1 MQKVSDYSMV
11 QGIWAQPNPVMLGRN
26 VAEKTGELVASTGAK
41 KVLLVYDAGLK
52 AVGTGDKIRKNL
64 EAAGLTVIVNDSI
77 KSDPPY
83 DLVQSI
89 IDQAKS
95 DGIEAVVGV
104 GGGSTMDSA
113 KAIGLMVPKQISL
126 LESMQNMNPEPG
138 LPVFVLPTTAGTGS
152 EVSGGA
158 IITTPNGLKSQ
169 CMAPVTMALV
179 DPMLMVTAPVSV
191 TAACG
196 MDTLAHAIEAYT
208 NTDFS
213 YRLEVN
219 ATAAISKVLEF
230 LPAVCEAPNN
240 IDARENMAFACYMAT
255 LAMGEGGVALGH
267 AAAQTLGVLLHLP
280 HGQLCGLALPEH
292 LKIFARYRPERVKK
306 IGELMGLQFSESDD
320 NEKIGEIVAD
330 GVRALCRRLG
340 IKSLKECGVKREEI
354 ADHPELGQKFMEDL
368 SYMISTVKGT
378 SEESHKML
386 IDIYDHY
393 Q

>member
-1 MQKVSDYSMV
+1 M
-11 QGIWAQPNPVMLGRN
+11 
-26 VAEKTGELVASTGAK
+26 
-41 KVLLVYDAGLK
+41 
-52 AVGTGDKIRKNL
+52 
-64 EAAGLTVIVNDSI
+64 IVNDSI

-89 IDQAKS
+89 IDQAKNDS
-95 DGIEAVVGV
+95 IEAVVGV

-113 KAIGLMVPKQISL
+113 KAIGLMVPKQITL
-126 LESMQNMNPEPG
+126 LEAMRNMKPEPG

-158 IITTPNGLKSQ
+158 IITTPNGMKSQ

-179 DPMLMVTAPVSV
+179 DPMLMVTAPTSV

-196 MDTLAHAIEAYT
+196 MDTLAHAVEAYT

-219 ATAAISKVLEF
+219 AKAAISRVLEY
-230 LPAVCEAPNN
+230 LPTACETPDN

-267 AAAQTLGVLLHLP
+267 AAAQTLGVFLHMP
-280 HGQLCGLALPEH
+280 HGQLCGLALSEH
-292 LKIFARYRPERVKK
+292 LKIFARFRPDRVKK
-306 IGELMGLQFSESDD
+306 IGELMGLQFGVSDD
-320 NEKIGEIVAD
+320 NETVGEIVAD

-340 IKSLKECGVKREEI
+340 IKSLKECGIKREEI
-354 ADHPELGQKFMEDL
+354 ADHPELGPKFMEDL
-368 SYMISTVKGT
+368 SYMMSTIKGT
-378 SEESHKML
+378 PEECHKML
-386 IDIYDHY
+386 IDIYDNY